1 MLACLWTVLEA
12 KKHNKFIVES
22 SGRLHGV
29 EMEEATNVFE
39 ELIICS
45 FWAEGEVV
53 GSAEASVIFTTML
66 YPKDYNEQVV
76 WP

>member
-12 KKHNKFIVES
+12 GKNNKFIVES
-22 SGRLHGV
+22 SVPLHSV
-29 EMEEATNVFE
+29 EMVEGTNVFE
-39 ELIICS
+39 ELLIYS
-45 FWAEGEVV
+45 LWAEGEVV
-53 GSAEASVIFTTML
+53 SSAETSVIFTTVL